1 MVLVVNRNKARESSV
16 VKGERKRLGG
26 ATVRADHYQKRDSVE
41 VIDRTVH
48 A

>member
-1 MVLVVNRNKARESSV
+1 MVLVVSRNKIRESSV
-16 VKGERKRLGG
+16 VKGERKRS
-26 ATVRADHYQKRDSVE
+26 TVRADQYQKRDSVE